1 MKVKNI
7 LMAMV
12 MLMVCNGISAQKKI
26 VVVSDPHVMAPEL
39 LVNKGKAWTDYL
51 NGQRKMVD
59 YSQPLFDEM
68 IARIK
73 TAKPDLVLITGD
85 LTKDGE
91 QLSHQYVISKLD
103 ELRDL
108 GARPRH
114 QDAGDTRQPRP
125 LGQWECRVLRWRRNP
140 KDRNSRQ
147 QLVCRAIC
155 QLRLWRRFG
164 ARAEHADLCL

>member
-1 MKVKNI
+1 
-7 LMAMV
+7 MAML

-26 VVVSDPHVMAPEL
+26 VVFSDPHVMAPEL

-68 IARIK
+68 MVRIK
-73 TAKPDLVLITGD
+73 TSKPDLVLITGD

-103 ELRDL
+103 ELR
-108 GARPRH
+108 
-114 QDAGDTRQPRP
+114 
-125 LGQWECRVLRWRRNP
+125 GQHGRVSL
-140 KDRNSRQ
+140 
-147 QLVCRAIC
+147 
-155 QLRLWRRFG
+155 
-164 ARAEHADLCL
+164 